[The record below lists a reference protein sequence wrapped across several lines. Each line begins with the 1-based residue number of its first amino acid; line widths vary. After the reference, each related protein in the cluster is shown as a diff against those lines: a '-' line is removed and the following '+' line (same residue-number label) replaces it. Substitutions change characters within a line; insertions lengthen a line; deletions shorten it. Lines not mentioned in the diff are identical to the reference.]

1 VKNNVILHHLS
12 TLKTFLL
19 SFGNNAVEEY
29 KIKYRARVPRSVHNM
44 REPLDENVVRK
55 ILERALAVG
64 PGTWKLFEG
73 YALVSI
79 ALCTGLRPLELRQ
92 SLVSN
97 IREDELGFIIH
108 AKHVKGEDTWGK
120 PRDVPVMW
128 QGGEILRRYLTART
142 EKLKHLN
149 RRSNALFPPLRGND
163 EFLSSNSLLVMK
175 SLVEED
181 VGVKFELRTCRCT
194 FGQLGLDEGHP
205 LVNVSKALGHTS
217 AVTTQKYYADKRQ
230 SVVVN
235 EMRAN
240 SSKKLGDWGN

>member
-1 VKNNVILHHLS
+1 MD
-12 TLKTFLL
+12 
-19 SFGNNAVEEY
+19 EY
-29 KIKYRARVPRSVHNM
+29 EIKYRARVPRSVHNM
-44 REPLDENVVRK
+44 REPLDERTVRK

-64 PGTWKLFEG
+64 PGAWKLFEG

-92 SLVSN
+92 CLVSN

-128 QGGEILRRYLTART
+128 QGGEILRRYLNARV
-142 EKLKHLN
+142 EKLKHLG
-149 RRSNALFPPLRGND
+149 RRSDALFPPLRGSD
-163 EFLSSNSLLVMK
+163 EFLSSNSLTTMK
-175 SLVEED
+175 TLVEED
-181 VGVKFELRTCRCT
+181 MGIKFEPRTCRCT

-205 LVNVSKALGHTS
+205 LVNASKALGHTS
-217 AVTTQKYYADKRQ
+217 AVKTQKYYADKRQ
-230 SVVVN
+230 SIVVN

-240 SSKKLGDWGN
+240 SGKKLGELRN